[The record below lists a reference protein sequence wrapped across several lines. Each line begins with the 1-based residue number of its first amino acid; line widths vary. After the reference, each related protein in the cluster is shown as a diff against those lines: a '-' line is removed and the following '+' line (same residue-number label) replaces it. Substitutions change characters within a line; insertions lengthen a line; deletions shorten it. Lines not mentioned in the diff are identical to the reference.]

1 MAETRTRAIFEQ
13 ILEDHEALRSMIADL
28 RAFLE
33 DKRPEI
39 GQRGFH
45 TWAADLSHRLVS
57 LHDKIFRHF
66 RAEDQEGLMDDLA
79 MRHPSAAARIENLN
93 KEHDD
98 ILLNLRNLM
107 SATLRYS
114 EGKSPRDPRL
124 RKRMLSLLDQLNEHE
139 RTETDLILNVE
150 YNDLGEGG

>member
-1 MAETRTRAIFEQ
+1 MAKAQLRTSFEQ
-13 ILEDHEALRSMIADL
+13 ILEDHEQLREMNADL
-28 RAFLE
+28 RAFLDE
-33 DKRPEI
+33 ERPEI
-39 GQRGFH
+39 GERGFH
-45 TWAADLSHRLVS
+45 SWAAELSQRLVL

-79 MRHPSAAARIENLN
+79 LRHPRAAACIDMLN
-93 KEHDD
+93 NEHDE
-98 ILLNLRNLM
+98 ILVNLRNLM

-124 RKRMLSLLDQLNEHE
+124 RKRMLALLDQLSEHE

-150 YNDLGEGG
+150 YNDLGGGG